1 MNERDVLIGA
11 LLEEA
16 ALTLEEI
23 AVACAVS
30 PDWVVSH
37 VHEGLLQAEGDAPE
51 RWRFTS
57 RTLWRARQIVHF
69 ERDFEAVPELAA
81 FVADLMEEIESV
93 RRRRRRGP

>member
-11 LLEEA
+11 LLEESE
-16 ALTLEEI
+16 LTVQEI

-37 VHEGLLQAEGDAPE
+37 VREGLLQAEGDAPE

-57 RTLWRARQIVHF
+57 RTLWRARQIVHL

-81 FVADLMEEIESV
+81 LVADLLEEIAAA
-93 RRRRRRGP
+93 RRRRGRQE